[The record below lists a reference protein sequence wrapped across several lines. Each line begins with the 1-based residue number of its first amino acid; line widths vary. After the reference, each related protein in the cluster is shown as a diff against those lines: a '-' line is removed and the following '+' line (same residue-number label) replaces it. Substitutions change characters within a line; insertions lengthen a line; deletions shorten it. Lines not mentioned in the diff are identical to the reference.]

1 MKKMN
6 RSLSFAVMGLVAL
19 GIYTLIQ
26 NDPNTPITLK
36 LSLGTLATFLFLL
49 SIVGYLRRPKQPK
62 K

>member
-6 RSLSFAVMGLVAL
+6 RSLSFTVMGLVAL
-19 GIYTLIQ
+19 AIYTLIQ

-36 LSLGTLATFLFLL
+36 LSLVTLAVFLFLL
-49 SIVGYLRRPKQPK
+49 SIVGYLRRKKTPK